1 MGVHS
6 PVDYTVSP
14 AIAETDMKESF
25 SLRSGVRKMIRAIG
39 LAFLLAISFAPS
51 GTAAKQY
58 AWTDVSRIVAI
69 SDPHG
74 AYEAMVATL
83 ANAEVIDGD
92 RNWSGRDTHL
102 VITGDLMDRGADSR
116 KVMDLVMQL
125 EEQALADGG
134 MVHLLLG
141 NHEVMNLVGDLRYV
155 APGEYA
161 AFAEDESEEDRERW
175 FRIFVAQQ
183 LNLGE
188 PDEDALRAEFNKDRP
203 PGFFG
208 HRQAFSSDGKYGK
221 WLMDKP
227 LIVVVNG
234 NAFVHGGL
242 PPLVAELGLDGINET
257 LGSQVAQYVAQVDVL
272 NLAGVFDPALN
283 FYRHAEEAERLVVM
297 TTLSADVR
305 NALQTVTELHESD
318 VHSVAGPLWYRGN
331 VGCST
336 LVEGDRLAAALQAV
350 GAERVIIGHTPT
362 QSREVLARHD
372 GRVIEIDTGM
382 LSRYYKGA
390 GHALIIE
397 NGQLWVASEQT
408 TDLKRVVQHPRRV
421 GYRSGNLS
429 AANLEYL
436 LTHGE
441 IMSSSTDQA
450 GRKVVEVRGDDATI
464 SAVFT
469 EDENR
474 KGLNP
479 DIAAYRLDRLL
490 NLDMVPVT
498 VAREIDG
505 EKGSLQFVPENTRTE
520 QYRSTSGGG
529 SGAWCPLPEQWSA
542 MYVFDAL
549 VYNPGRGPTNMVYN
563 LENWQLVLD
572 GNDKTFGTKR
582 GRPPYLKD
590 ATLNINSYWK
600 RALNSLDDETLATTL
615 GDVLD
620 QRRITALATRRDQ
633 LLKQTN

>member
-1 MGVHS
+1 MKKLPFLELRMHKVL
-6 PVDYTVSP
+6 P
-14 AIAETDMKESF
+14 A
-25 SLRSGVRKMIRAIG
+25 LG
-39 LAFLLAISFAPS
+39 LAFLLLFAIAHAA
-51 GTAAKQY
+51 TAAEQY
-58 AWTDVSRIVAI
+58 TWTDVPRIVAI

-74 AYEAMVATL
+74 AYEAMLATL
-83 ANAEVIDGD
+83 ENAEVIDSEH
-92 RNWSGRDTHL
+92 NWSGGDTHL
-102 VITGDLMDRGADSR
+102 VITGDLLDRGADSR

-161 AFAEDESEEDRERW
+161 AFADDETAEERERW

-188 PDEDALRAEFNKDRP
+188 PDEDALRAEFDEDRP

-208 HRQAFSSDGKYGK
+208 HRQAFSSEGKYGK
-221 WLMDKP
+221 WLIDKP
-227 LIVVVNG
+227 LVVVVNG

-257 LGSQVAQYVAQVDVL
+257 LGSHVSHYVAQLEVL
-272 NLAGVFDPALN
+272 NEAGLLDPALN
-283 FYRHAEEAERLVVM
+283 FYRHAEEAEKLAVV
-297 TTLSADVR
+297 TTLSAELGQ
-305 NALQTVTELHESD
+305 ALQTIIELHGSN
-318 VHSVAGPLWYRGN
+318 VHSMAGPLWYRGN

-362 QSREVLARHD
+362 RSHEVLARHD

-382 LSRYYKGA
+382 LGEYYKGS

-397 NGQLWVASEQT
+397 KDELWVASEQT
-408 TDLKRVVQHPRRV
+408 TDLKRVTQHPRRV
-421 GYRSGNLS
+421 GYRPDNLS
-429 AANLEYL
+429 AANLEHL
-436 LTHGE
+436 LVNGE
-441 IMSSSTDQA
+441 IVSITTDQA
-450 GRKVVEVRGDDATI
+450 GRQIAEVRGDGATV

-479 DIAAYRLDRLL
+479 EIAAYRLDRLL

-498 VAREIDG
+498 VAREVDG
-505 EKGSLQFVPENTRTE
+505 KKGALQFAPENTRNE
-520 QYRSTSGGG
+520 QYRSSSGSG
-529 SGAWCPLPEQWSA
+529 SGAWCPLPEQWGA
-542 MYVFDAL
+542 MYIFDAL
-549 VYNPGRGPTNMVYN
+549 VYNPGRPPTNMLYN

-572 GNDKTFGTKR
+572 GNGKTFGPQR

-590 ATLNINSYWK
+590 APLNVNSYWQ
-600 RALNSLDDETLATTL
+600 RALNSLDDETLMTTL

-620 QRRITALATRRDQ
+620 KRRISALASRRDQ
-633 LLKQTN
+633 LLEAAN